1 MKNIKRYIASL
12 LLTGAMFSMFSCEVE
27 EDEYYFKGQNFVA
40 FNQESYTVFENGEEP
55 LLITIGA
62 SVGNGVKEDVTI
74 EYTVAGNAVEGVDYN
89 LNSPLTVTIPAGET
103 NATIEIEPI
112 NNAQFDLPRTI
123 ELTITSVSDPNL
135 IIGIN
140 SKDKLQSSVS
150 VTLVNDDCQVNT
162 SPWEGSNTVTRA
174 SSGLTHVSPLA
185 KNANG
190 DCNILSITGNAFN
203 LNAGAKVLEINFIP
217 ESEGAKKGVV
227 KLPKQNVGLRFT
239 APVGVLTV
247 EGNGNGAYD
256 ETTGEFWINVTMKYE
271 DGTVFRQDKYTYKK
285 SQ

>member
-27 EDEYYFKGQNFVA
+27 EDEYYFKGKNFVA
-40 FNQESYTVFENGEEP
+40 FNQESYSVFENGDEP

-62 SVGNGVKEDVTI
+62 SIGNGVKEDVTI
-74 EYTVAGNAVEGVDYN
+74 EYTVGGTAVEGVDYN
-89 LNSPLTVTIPAGET
+89 LNSPLTVTIPAGEN

-135 IIGIN
+135 TIGIN

-150 VTLVNDDCQVNT
+150 VSLVNDDCQVNT
-162 SPWEGSNTVTRA
+162 SPWEGTVTGTRA
-174 SSGLTHVSPLA
+174 STGGTHTTVMG
-185 KNANG
+185 KNTNG
-190 DCNILSITGNAFN
+190 DCNILSIKSNSFA
-203 LNAGAKVLEINFIP
+203 LNAAGSVQTIQFIP
-217 ESEGAKKGVV
+217 ASEGAKTGAVRM
-227 KLPKQNVGLRFT
+227 PKQNIGLRFG
-239 APVGVLTV
+239 APHGVLTV
-247 EGNGNGAYD
+247 ESNGDGAYD
-256 ETTGEFWINVTMKYE
+256 EVTGEFWMNVTMRYE
-271 DGTVFRQDKYTYKK
+271 DGTIFRQDKYTFKK